1 MNMKRTMI
9 LLPADTHKRLKHLA
23 MERKTSLGQM
33 VRDAVEELMCED
45 REEIASAEE
54 VMKSF
59 KPGSGSS
66 YESYRSRKMVSI
78 LDVARR
84 SESTYKRYR
93 R

>member
-23 MERKTSLGQM
+23 VERKTSLGQM
-33 VRDAVEELMCED
+33 VREAVEGLVRED
-45 REEIASAEE
+45 KEDIARAEE

-59 KPGSGSS
+59 KPGSGPS

-84 SESTYKRYR
+84 SAATDKRYR